1 MAYHADYTDCSS
13 SAGYMGGSPE
23 MPVRDMRVG
32 DAHADYASDYA
43 GGQVAAQVADYAPV
57 LDAREEQR
65 QLVAYAP
72 LVKRIVRQLNAQ
84 VSCVMGREDM
94 EQIGLMGLLEALR
107 RYGMPDAGFGSFASL
122 RIRGAILDELRRQD
136 WRPRAV
142 RQDSH
147 KMRDQVRAL
156 TRSLGREP
164 SDQEAAAALGLTLDA
179 YAQYQ
184 LDDGAE
190 LLLSFDEVLQEA
202 AERAHSAPG
211 PEEQF
216 MVKRSLEQAL
226 MALDEREQ
234 RVIQMIY
241 EFELSYKEVAAV
253 LDLSDAR
260 VCQLNKAALA
270 KMKAALKG

>member
-1 MAYHADYTDCSS
+1 MAYHADYTDSS
-13 SAGYMGGSPE
+13 SAASYVGGNPLTHGIARGIAHGIADEHASGYG
-23 MPVRDMRVG
+23 
-32 DAHADYASDYA
+32 
-43 GGQVAAQVADYAPV
+43 AAQVAEYAPV

-84 VSCVMGREDM
+84 VSGVMGREDM

-164 SDQEAAAALGLTLDA
+164 TDQEAASALGLTQEA
-179 YAQYQ
+179 YVQYQ